1 MKPSN
6 KGKETLNMVWH
17 KIKVYSKVNI
27 YNLGK
32 VLCCPHSILVTKF
45 NYRYNIDLSA
55 PLLSQILNV

>member
-6 KGKETLNMVWH
+6 KGKETLTMVWH
-17 KIKVYSKVNI
+17 KTKVYLRLIFVI
-27 YNLGK
+27 GK